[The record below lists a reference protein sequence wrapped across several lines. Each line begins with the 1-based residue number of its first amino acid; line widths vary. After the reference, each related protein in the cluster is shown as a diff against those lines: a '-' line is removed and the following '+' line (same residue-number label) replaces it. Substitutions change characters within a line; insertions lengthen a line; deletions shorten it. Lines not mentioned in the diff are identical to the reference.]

1 MASKL
6 ADTVA
11 TEIGKA
17 YSRTAYLI
25 TTWGEVP
32 RGTDGAVSLEGLI
45 SGVLG
50 AAVLSSVAAGID
62 FISARHIGICV
73 FAAFTASTLESYIG
87 ALWQN
92 DRNFR
97 FLTNDVVNIIN
108 TTLGAIISILMLRLL

>member
-17 YSRTAYLI
+17 YSRAAYLI
-25 TTWGEVP
+25 TTWEEVP
-32 RGTDGAVSLEGLI
+32 RGTDGAVSFEGLV
-45 SGVLG
+45 SGALG

-73 FAAFTASTLESYIG
+73 FSAVIATTFESFIG
-87 ALWQN
+87 ALWQHN
-92 DRNFR
+92 KSFW
-97 FLTNDVVNIIN
+97 FLTNDVVNVIN
-108 TTLGAIISILMLRLL
+108 TTLGALISIILLRLL